1 MICPA
6 TRRPGGNEPGFLQRE
21 RRNERLFEKSGRRAA
36 RRGASSRLGRWRW
49 TSSPTSEFEQKLKA
63 YDPES
68 IAAARQYARA
78 ADMKGMMARVAPTL
92 RQQVIAGARA
102 QNPNLSSAQ
111 IETFADA
118 FVKSAFVDNAQA
130 IEDASILMMMDI
142 FDKDELVALGK
153 FYSSPIGASIMS
165 KMPKMMERMPTLL
178 SSIVPRAIKDA
189 QEKMKKNGL
198 DVKI

>member
-1 MICPA
+1 MSRVFFSESA
-6 TRRPGGNEPGFLQRE
+6 GMGAFLKRTGAALLVTG
-21 RRNERLFEKSGRRAA
+21 LFST
-36 RRGASSRLGRWRW
+36 GAQALD
-49 TSSPTSEFEQKLKA
+49 SSPTSEFEQKLKA

-92 RQQVIAGARA
+92 RQQIIAGARA
-102 QNPNLSSAQ
+102 QNPKLSFTQ

-165 KMPKMMERMPTLL
+165 KMPKMMERTPTLL

>member
-1 MICPA
+1 MSRISSS
-6 TRRPGGNEPGFLQRE
+6 GGAGMSAFLKRT
-21 RRNERLFEKSGRRAA
+21 
-36 RRGASSRLGRWRW
+36 GAVLLVAGVFSTGALALDSS
-49 TSSPTSEFEQKLKA
+49 STSEFEQKLKA

-78 ADMKGMMARVAPTL
+78 ADMKGMMAKVAPTL
-92 RQQVIAGARA
+92 RQQIIAGARA

-130 IEDASILMMMDI
+130 IEDASILLMMDI

>member
-1 MICPA
+1 MSRGFA
-6 TRRPGGNEPGFLQRE
+6 SGGAGTGAFL
-21 RRNERLFEKSGRRAA
+21 KRA
-36 RRGASSRLGRWRW
+36 GAVLLVAGVFSTGALALD
-49 TSSPTSEFEQKLKA
+49 SSPTSEFEQKLKA

-92 RQQVIAGARA
+92 RQQVIAGAHA

-111 IETFADA
+111 IEAFADA

-153 FYSSPIGASIMS
+153 FYGSPVGASIMS
-165 KMPKMMERMPTLL
+165 KMPKLMERMPTLL
-178 SSIVPRAIKDA
+178 GSIVPRAIKDA
-189 QEKMKKNGL
+189 REKMKKNGL

>member
-1 MICPA
+1 MSVFLKRLSAVLLAVSVFSTGAPA
-6 TRRPGGNEPGFLQRE
+6 LE
-21 RRNERLFEKSGRRAA
+21 
-36 RRGASSRLGRWRW
+36 
-49 TSSPTSEFEQKLKA
+49 SSPTSEFEQKLKG

-68 IAAARQYARA
+68 VAAARQYARA
-78 ADMKGMMARVAPTL
+78 ADMKGMMAKVAPAL
-92 RQQVIAGARA
+92 RQQMIAAARA

-130 IEDASILMMMDI
+130 IEEASILMMMDI

-153 FYSSPIGASIMS
+153 FYGSPIGASILS
-165 KMPKMMERMPTLL
+165 KMPKMMEKMPALL

>member
-1 MICPA
+1 M
-6 TRRPGGNEPGFLQRE
+6 N
-21 RRNERLFEKSGRRAA
+21 RLFSSESVGMSAFLKRTGVALLVAGVFST
-36 RRGASSRLGRWRW
+36 GALALD
-49 TSSPTSEFEQKLKA
+49 SSPTSEFEQKLKA

-68 IAAARQYARA
+68 VAAARQYARA
-78 ADMKGMMARVAPTL
+78 ADMKGMMARVAPSL
-92 RQQVIAGARA
+92 RQQIIAGARA
-102 QNPNLSSAQ
+102 QNPNLNSTQ

-153 FYSSPIGASIMS
+153 FYSSPIGAGIMR
-165 KMPKMMERMPTLL
+165 KMPKMMERVPTLL
-178 SSIVPRAIKDA
+178 SSIVPKAIKDA

>member
-1 MICPA
+1 MSVFLKRLSAVLLAVSVFSTGAPA
-6 TRRPGGNEPGFLQRE
+6 LE
-21 RRNERLFEKSGRRAA
+21 
-36 RRGASSRLGRWRW
+36 
-49 TSSPTSEFEQKLKA
+49 SSPTSEFEQKLKG

-68 IAAARQYARA
+68 VAAARQYARA
-78 ADMKGMMARVAPTL
+78 VDMKGMMAKVAPAL
-92 RQQVIAGARA
+92 RQQMIAAARA

-130 IEDASILMMMDI
+130 IEEASILMMMDI

-153 FYSSPIGASIMS
+153 FYGSPIGASILS
-165 KMPKMMERMPTLL
+165 KMPKMMEKMPALL

>member
-1 MICPA
+1 M
-6 TRRPGGNEPGFLQRE
+6 RRVFSSGGAGTSAFLK
-21 RRNERLFEKSGRRAA
+21 NAG
-36 RRGASSRLGRWRW
+36 GALLVAGVLSTGALALD
-49 TSSPTSEFEQKLKA
+49 SSPMSEFEQKLKS

-92 RQQVIAGARA
+92 RQQIIAGVRA

-118 FVKSAFVDNAQA
+118 FVKSAFVDNARA
-130 IEDASILMMMDI
+130 LEDASILMMMDI

-178 SSIVPRAIKDA
+178 SSIVPKAIKDA

>member
-1 MICPA
+1 M
-6 TRRPGGNEPGFLQRE
+6 RRVFSSESAGMSAFLKRAGAA
-21 RRNERLFEKSGRRAA
+21 LLVSGVFSTAA
-36 RRGASSRLGRWRW
+36 LALDSA
-49 TSSPTSEFEQKLKA
+49 PTSEFEQKLKG

-92 RQQVIAGARA
+92 RQQIIAGARA
-102 QNPNLSSAQ
+102 QNPNLSSTQ
-111 IETFADA
+111 IEAFADA

-165 KMPKMMERMPTLL
+165 KMPKIMERMPTLL

>member
-6 TRRPGGNEPGFLQRE
+6 TKRPGGNELGFVQRGPGMSAFL
-21 RRNERLFEKSGRRAA
+21 KRA
-36 RRGASSRLGRWRW
+36 GAVLLVAGVFSTGALALDSS
-49 TSSPTSEFEQKLKA
+49 STSEFEQKLKA

-78 ADMKGMMARVAPTL
+78 ADMKGMMAKVAPTL
-92 RQQVIAGARA
+92 RQQIIAGARA

>member
-1 MICPA
+1 MSRIFSSGSA
-6 TRRPGGNEPGFLQRE
+6 
-21 RRNERLFEKSGRRAA
+21 EKSAFLKRA
-36 RRGASSRLGRWRW
+36 GAALLVAGLVSTGALALD
-49 TSSPTSEFEQKLKA
+49 SSPANEFEQKLKA

-153 FYSSPIGASIMS
+153 FYSSPTGASIMG

-178 SSIVPRAIKDA
+178 SSIVPKAIKDA

>member
-1 MICPA
+1 MSRVFSSESA
-6 TRRPGGNEPGFLQRE
+6 GMSAFL
-21 RRNERLFEKSGRRAA
+21 KRAA
-36 RRGASSRLGRWRW
+36 AALIVAGVFSTGALALDSA
-49 TSSPTSEFEQKLKA
+49 PTNEFEQKLKA

-92 RQQVIAGARA
+92 RQQIIAGARA
-102 QNPNLSSAQ
+102 QNPNLSSTQ
-111 IETFADA
+111 IEAFADA

-165 KMPKMMERMPTLL
+165 KMPKIMERMPTLL
-178 SSIVPRAIKDA
+178 SSIVPKAIKDA

>member
-6 TRRPGGNEPGFLQRE
+6 TKRPGGNEPGFSSASAGMSAFLKRT
-21 RRNERLFEKSGRRAA
+21 
-36 RRGASSRLGRWRW
+36 GAVLLVAGVVSTGALALD
-49 TSSPTSEFEQKLKA
+49 SSPTSEFEQKLKA

-92 RQQVIAGARA
+92 RQQIIAGARA

-142 FDKDELVALGK
+142 FDKDELIALGK

>member
-1 MICPA
+1 MSRVFSSGSGKSA
-6 TRRPGGNEPGFLQRE
+6 FL
-21 RRNERLFEKSGRRAA
+21 KRA
-36 RRGASSRLGRWRW
+36 GAALLVAGLVSTGALALD
-49 TSSPTSEFEQKLKA
+49 SSPTNEFEQKLKA

-78 ADMKGMMARVAPTL
+78 ADMKGMMAKVAPTL
-92 RQQVIAGARA
+92 RQQVIAGAHA

-165 KMPKMMERMPTLL
+165 KMPKMMEKMPTLL